1 MYNVVYASYT
11 QLANYI
17 AQLWG
22 GWFRLT
28 TSFGSSDKNTTII
41 TVGRKH
47 THAHT
52 HTRVH
57 TFNTHSEHTQ
67 TCIDFSI
74 M

>member
-41 TVGRKH
+41 TVGRRH

-52 HTRVH
+52 HSVH
-57 TFNTHSEHTQ
+57 TFNTHLEHTQ